1 MKGEGKAVAPV
12 VVEDDAKVRM
22 QHAYKLGQLAM
33 AARMFLKTGGV
44 TERREL
50 VALVNQELKP
60 PFYEPVR

>member
-1 MKGEGKAVAPV
+1 MKGEEKVAAPV

-22 QHAYKLGQLAM
+22 QHAYRLGQMAM

-44 TERREL
+44 MERREL

-60 PFYEPVR
+60 PYYEPVR